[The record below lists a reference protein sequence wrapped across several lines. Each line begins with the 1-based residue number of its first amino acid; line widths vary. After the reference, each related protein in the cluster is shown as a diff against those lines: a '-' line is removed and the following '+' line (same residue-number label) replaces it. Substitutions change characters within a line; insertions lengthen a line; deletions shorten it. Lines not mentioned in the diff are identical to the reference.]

1 MFPYSTVS
9 NILEMNQGGLEHE
22 SQSDVSIDEE
32 SEASSRPPSRASKQQ
47 EILSPKLTPGRRQKR
62 RMPNDELETLYMSY
76 LKKKQ
81 EKEEPEV
88 DKDVEAD
95 KHWLLS
101 LLPNFKGMPLNKKNR
116 IKYEIQGLFLESDP
130 QSFTRRDIPQ
140 QQQLHMQMAYQQAS
154 PQRQGYVFNQQAPF
168 NNNSD
173 TDSVQQSFDNDD
185 CLYPT
190 YTNL

>member
-1 MFPYSTVS
+1 MD
-9 NILEMNQGGLEHE
+9 QGGLEHE

-47 EILSPKLTPGRRQKR
+47 ELLSPKLTPGRRQKR

-140 QQQLHMQMAYQQAS
+140 QQQLHMQMPYQQAS
-154 PQRQGYVFNQQAPF
+154 PQQQGYVFNQQAPF